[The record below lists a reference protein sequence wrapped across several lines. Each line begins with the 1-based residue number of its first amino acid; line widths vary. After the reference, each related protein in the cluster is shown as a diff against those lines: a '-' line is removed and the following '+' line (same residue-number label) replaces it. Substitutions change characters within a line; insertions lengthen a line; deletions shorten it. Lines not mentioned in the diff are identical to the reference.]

1 MVLESVLLSS
11 NWKRGSKKLPG
22 LEEFSKYGK
31 YRESLIGIGPVRRL
45 VVRLLVLRTV
55 EVVPKLAGEG
65 LQ

>member
-1 MVLESVLLSS
+1 MVLESVLLFS
-11 NWKRGSKKLPG
+11 NWKRGSKKFPG
-22 LEEFSKYGK
+22 LEELSKYGK
-31 YRESLIGIGPVRRL
+31 YRESLIGTGHVRRL